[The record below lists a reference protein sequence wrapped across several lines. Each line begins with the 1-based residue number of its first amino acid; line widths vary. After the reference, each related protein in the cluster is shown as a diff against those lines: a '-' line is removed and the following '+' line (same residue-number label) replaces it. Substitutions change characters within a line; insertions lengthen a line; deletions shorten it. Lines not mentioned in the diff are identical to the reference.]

1 MKKLMGATRC
11 FFATKKIAMYF
22 FVAICLQ
29 LLGIQAGILRTGAIA
44 SAMEH
49 TDELGKYLIPVI
61 GWMVV
66 DGITISIANYMRKRS
81 NASAYTAMNDKF
93 TSRVAAVSY
102 DTFVKT
108 SCSNIITLSEQM
120 SSNCS
125 VMMGICNC
133 IGAVANT
140 GLLLVAIWKI
150 SHSLIPVILAIYV
163 VIALGCRKLFGV
175 YGKAHDIISKQKKQR
190 NREID
195 ELINGFSE
203 VRAFNTQQARVESI
217 VRLNHKN
224 FDMMGKNHRLNAGIN
239 IFINLGDSCAI
250 IAGIIY
256 VAKGINTG
264 AVTAT
269 VGMALVM
276 YLLRVI
282 EPVTIFLDQ
291 LDGFAADLAKLDDFL
306 AFMNLPDAADGTTE
320 LVSFDNE
327 ISFNDM
333 SFAYEKSDMVLNKI
347 NLTIHKGESIG
358 VCGESGGGKSTLLK
372 LLEKFYAPIEGTI
385 TVDGIDIQELTSAS
399 LRDKMGV
406 VSQDTYIFDT
416 TIYENI
422 RHGSPNA
429 TEYEVIDA
437 CKKASLYDFILSLPD
452 GFQTQV
458 GPKGLKLSGGQRQ
471 RISLARIFLRN
482 PEIILLDEATSAL
495 DNESEKI
502 VQQSLR
508 AFSGK
513 TIITIAHRLTTIENC
528 DKIVVIDNH
537 RIAESG
543 THSELLEQGGVYARL
558 YNICGS
564 KEKGL

>member
-1 MKKLMGATRC
+1 
-11 FFATKKIAMYF
+11 
-22 FVAICLQ
+22 
-29 LLGIQAGILRTGAIA
+29 
-44 SAMEH
+44 
-49 TDELGKYLIPVI
+49 
-61 GWMVV
+61 
-66 DGITISIANYMRKRS
+66 
-81 NASAYTAMNDKF
+81 
-93 TSRVAAVSY
+93 
-102 DTFVKT
+102 
-108 SCSNIITLSEQM
+108 
-120 SSNCS
+120 
-125 VMMGICNC
+125 
-133 IGAVANT
+133 
-140 GLLLVAIWKI
+140 
-150 SHSLIPVILAIYV
+150 
-163 VIALGCRKLFGV
+163 
-175 YGKAHDIISKQKKQR
+175 
-190 NREID
+190 
-195 ELINGFSE
+195 
-203 VRAFNTQQARVESI
+203 
-217 VRLNHKN
+217 
-224 FDMMGKNHRLNAGIN
+224 
-239 IFINLGDSCAI
+239 
-250 IAGIIY
+250 
-256 VAKGINTG
+256 
-264 AVTAT
+264 
-269 VGMALVM
+269 
-276 YLLRVI
+276 
-282 EPVTIFLDQ
+282 
-291 LDGFAADLAKLDDFL
+291 
-306 AFMNLPDAADGTTE
+306 
-320 LVSFDNE
+320 
-327 ISFNDM
+327 M

-372 LLEKFYAPIEGTI
+372 LLEKFYAPIAGTI